1 MDCNGNLSVV
11 GMTGETPATP
21 ISAVVLAGGRS
32 TRLGQDKAFLKV
44 NGQSLVERV
53 IDRLAQLS
61 EEIIIVTNDVGKYE
75 HLEATVVTDVVPGKA
90 ALGGLHS
97 GLRAASNRHSLVVA
111 CDMPFLNLSL
121 LRYMQGFVG
130 SYDVVIPRV
139 GEYAEALHALY
150 AKSCLPHIERQL
162 QSGDLQISHF
172 FPAVRVR
179 YVEQEEIEIFDPD
192 HLSFFNINSQEDLE
206 KAREIW
212 SREESGSS
220 VMAPRTAAA

>member
-1 MDCNGNLSVV
+1 MA
-11 GMTGETPATP
+11 GETPATP
-21 ISAVVLAGGRS
+21 ISAVILAGGRS

-44 NGQSLVERV
+44 NGQSLVERI

-61 EEIIIVTNDVGKYE
+61 EEIIIVTNDVDRYE

-97 GLRAASNRHSLVVA
+97 GLQSASNPHSLVVA

-130 SYDVVIPRV
+130 SCDVVIPRV
-139 GEYAEALHALY
+139 GEFAEALHAFY
-150 AKSCLPHIERQL
+150 SKSCLPYIEKQL
-162 QSGDLQISHF
+162 QSGDLQVSHF
-172 FPAVRVR
+172 FPAMRVR
-179 YVEQEEIEIFDPD
+179 YVEQEEIETFDPD

-206 KAREIW
+206 RAREIW
-212 SREESGSS
+212 SSQESGSR
-220 VMAPRTAAA
+220 VTAARTAAA